1 MVCFQAI
8 QRLGIHLVQI
18 TWIDERSID
27 ALISQQADYILALLI
42 ERTGGDDCHLL
53 ALVHYLV
60 LCLVT
65 IFSIN
70 GF

>member
-1 MVCFQAI
+1 MVCLQAI
-8 QRLGIHLVQI
+8 QHFGIHLIQI
-18 TWIDERSID
+18 TGIDERSID

-53 ALVHYLV
+53 ALVYHLV

-65 IFSIN
+65 ILSIN